1 MYKCVCVTHLIVV
14 TNSNRCKQLK
24 SVRMS
29 QHQIQ
34 MRRGLMSR
42 TNIKL
47 ISFLSDEQRAQNITS
62 EIVIDSE
69 FLN

>member
-1 MYKCVCVTHLIVV
+1 
-14 TNSNRCKQLK
+14 
-24 SVRMS
+24 
-29 QHQIQ
+29 
-34 MRRGLMSR
+34 MSR